1 MLSRSRDDSLVCGVD
16 EMTNTSGRDNAA
28 AYYSFMGLV
37 EGARLAMPV
46 MPGMVLFGA
55 AFGALAAQKGLSLLE
70 AALMSAFVYAGAS
83 QFVAL
88 EMWADIAT
96 LSGIAAIGLVT
107 AAVNMRFVLMTAALR
122 PWFGPLPAWQSYP
135 ALFTITDPGWLIAT
149 NYHRKGGR
157 DAAILVG
164 GGLAFWLLWVAST
177 VPGYLLG
184 ALVSDQ
190 KAFGLDVIM
199 PAFFVAMLVP
209 LWRGARGAIPW
220 AVAGAVA
227 LVVAAVIPGWWFIMA
242 GSLAGGIAGGFI
254 DER

>member
-1 MLSRSRDDSLVCGVD
+1 MKGASVSPRG
-16 EMTNTSGRDNAA
+16 A
-28 AYYSFMGLV
+28 AYYSWAGLV
-37 EGARLAMPV
+37 EGVRLAVPV
-46 MPGMVLFGA
+46 MPGMVLFGV

-70 AALMSAFVYAGAS
+70 ATLMSALVYAGAS

-88 EMWADIAT
+88 EMWSDIAT
-96 LSGIAAIGLVT
+96 FAGIAAIGLVT
-107 AAVNMRFVLMTAALR
+107 AAVNMRFILMTAALR
-122 PWFGPLPAWQSYP
+122 PWFGTLPAWQSYP
-135 ALFTITDPGWLIAT
+135 ALFTITDPGWLIAM

-190 KAFGLDVIM
+190 KTFGLDVIM

-209 LWRGARGAIPW
+209 LWRGARRAIPW
-220 AVAGAVA
+220 VIAGAVA
-227 LVVAAVIPGWWFIMA
+227 LLVAALMPGWWFIMA
-242 GSLAGGIAGGFI
+242 GSVAGGIAGGFI

>member
-1 MLSRSRDDSLVCGVD
+1 
-16 EMTNTSGRDNAA
+16 MTRPGAGGDRAF
-28 AYYSFMGLV
+28 YSWAGLV

-70 AALMSAFVYAGAS
+70 ATLMSAVVYAGAS

-88 EMWADIAT
+88 EMWPDIAT
-96 LSGIAAIGLVT
+96 FSGIAAIGLVT
-107 AAVNMRFVLMTAALR
+107 AAVNMRFILMTAALR
-122 PWFGPLPAWQSYP
+122 PWFGALPVWQSYP
-135 ALFTITDPGWLIAT
+135 ALFTITDPGWLIAM

-164 GGLAFWLLWVAST
+164 GGLAFWVLWVAST

-190 KAFGLDVIM
+190 KTFGLDVIM

-209 LWRGARGAIPW
+209 LWRGARRAIPW

-227 LVVAAVIPGWWFIMA
+227 LLVAALIPGWWFIMA
-242 GSLAGGIAGGFI
+242 GSVVGGIAGGFI

>member
-1 MLSRSRDDSLVCGVD
+1 MSEISDSRSAVTWSW
-16 EMTNTSGRDNAA
+16 T
-28 AYYSFMGLV
+28 GLA

-46 MPGMVLFGA
+46 MPGIVIFGL

-70 AALMSAFVYAGAS
+70 ATLMSTLVYAGAS

-88 EMWADIAT
+88 EMWPDIAT
-96 LSGIAAIGLVT
+96 LGGIAAIALVT
-107 AAVNMRFVLMTAALR
+107 ATINMRFVLMTASLR
-122 PWFGPLPAWQSYP
+122 PWFGNLPAWQSYP
-135 ALFTITDPGWLIAT
+135 ALFTVTDPGWLIAMH
-149 NYHRKGGR
+149 YHARGGR
-157 DAAILVG
+157 DAAIVVG

-190 KAFGLDVIM
+190 KMFGFDVIL
-199 PAFFVAMLVP
+199 PAFFVVMLVP

-220 AVAGAVA
+220 VIAGGVA
-227 LVVAAVIPGWWFIMA
+227 LLVAAVIPGWWFIIA
-242 GSLAGGIAGGFI
+242 GSAAGGIAGGFV